1 MIDIRNVIVNKLKT
15 IHPRVYFLKSSSTAS
30 FPYLVYDVNITNL
43 EDGLQLVTLD
53 VDGWDNV
60 SDTTALEQLMDKV
73 KDTLNT
79 QTVIVDKLAVTFYLD
94 RMTTLVDDDPTLNR
108 RKYIFEGRLYER

>member
-15 IHPRVYFLKSSSTAS
+15 IHPRVYFLKASSTAT
-30 FPYLVYDVNITNL
+30 FPYLVYDVNITSL

-60 SDTTALEQLMDKV
+60 SDTTALEQLMTKV
-73 KDTLNT
+73 DDALKN
-79 QTVIVDKLAVTFYLD
+79 QTVIVDQLAVTFYTS
-94 RMTTLVDDDPTLNR
+94 RKTTLIDDDPTLNR